1 MNRFVLSLSALL
13 FAATASNAA
22 PIFSDPVGDVFGGTN
37 PDIVS
42 YSGDLPPGGS
52 TYTFTVNF
60 LNPISPF
67 SAFAANSVFGY
78 LDFDTDRNAATGGNS
93 PWGAN
98 QPGGNSWINFA
109 VANGFLAGPPIA
121 LGDEFFIDL
130 STESG
135 GLVGLFRTSDN
146 TQVALVPISFGSN
159 SFTIDIPASA
169 LGNPGQFNYGIYA
182 GGVADFAGDRAPN
195 GAAPAVTTPEPASAA
210 VPEPASAA
218 VFGLLCAAAGGY
230 FRHRRPR
237 PTAARPV

>member
-22 PIFSDPVGDVFGGTN
+22 PIFSDPVGDVFNGTA

-42 YSGDLPPGGS
+42 YSGDLAPGGT
-52 TYTFTVNF
+52 TYQFTVTF
-60 LNPISPF
+60 AAPISPF
-67 SAFAANSVFGY
+67 SAFAANSVLGY
-78 LDFDTDRNAATGGNS
+78 LDFDTDRNAATGGNA
-93 PWGAN
+93 PFGGN
-98 QPGGNSWINFA
+98 QPGGNSFINFG
-109 VANGFLAGPPIA
+109 VANGFLPGPPIA

-130 STESG
+130 STEGG

-146 TQVALVPISFGSN
+146 TLVSNVPISFTGN
-159 SFTIDIPASA
+159 SFTVSVPASA
-169 LGNPGQFNYGIYA
+169 LGNPGSFNYGIFV
-182 GGVADFAGDRAPN
+182 GDLTDFSADRAPN
-195 GAAPAVTTPEPASAA
+195 GAAPAVTT
-210 VPEPASAA
+210 PEPASAA